1 MYDRIGERMKVGTS
15 LFHSVIESHTIYSML
30 VPCRSFDHLW
40 DLLSLETTLSEAT
53 DCWMWIRI
61 SILSMFFY
69 NFLLFTSSLIHHT
82 ANCQCYCYELNFLC
96 CLSCFSLICFCL
108 SSSNLDFSSFN
119 LSSFS
124 SLVWIIKVWPLIQ
137 NENSDHKLHP
147 TFRWKLICF
156 IPVTLVPIEEL
167 FVFVFMKV
175 AKA

>member
-61 SILSMFFY
+61 SKMSKMFFLQFSFVHFITY
-69 NFLLFTSSLIHHT
+69 YT

-147 TFRWKLICF
+147 TFRWKLICSF
-156 IPVTLVPIEEL
+156 LLHSCPLKSFL
-167 FVFVFMKV
+167 CLYLWR
-175 AKA
+175 